1 MDNQEL
7 KYFDYND
14 IGEILGCSMSKVNK
28 VLFSYDILTQ
38 GNDRNDLT
46 LFRVNI
52 ISPRFIMENR
62 DLYKKFFRESFVKPK
77 NGGRVKYKLEVTEE
91 FLGYLLALFD
101 SFEKFEQEEAER
113 QEKIKA
119 ENLALREKVMKAYE
133 EKKSGK
139 KVDD

>member
-1 MDNQEL
+1 
-7 KYFDYND
+7 
-14 IGEILGCSMSKVNK
+14 MSKVNK

-52 ISPRFIMENR
+52 ISPRFIIENR
-62 DLYKKFFRESFVKPK
+62 ELYKKFFRESFVKPSD
-77 NGGRVKYKLEVTEE
+77 GGRAKYKLEVTEE
-91 FLGYLLALFD
+91 FLQYLLTLFD
-101 SFEKFEQEEAER
+101 SFDKFEQEEHER

-119 ENLALREKVMKAYE
+119 ENLALREKAMRNYKE
-133 EKKSGK
+133 QFGK